1 MEDRKSI
8 ENGVMEGRPM
18 IRSILDLRSIFDFRS
33 SIIDV
38 SMACALVLPLAA
50 QVQTAQPTASSALIR
65 VCVMPAADSGARDF
79 AQSARDLEAAFQ
91 LKKKEFVIVATDD
104 RPDVTITVTDRST
117 TTPKFT
123 IGVVQNGRSSGAAAG
138 PIRITH
144 LTVTLGAK
152 DTDDIEL
159 KNKNSPQQ
167 SMGGWES
174 AADDVA
180 KQIEKWITAH
190 KSELIAKR

>member
-1 MEDRKSI
+1 VI
-8 ENGVMEGRPM
+8 WATA
-18 IRSILDLRSIFDFRS
+18 IL
-33 SIIDV
+33 V
-38 SMACALVLPLAA
+38 SLLA
-50 QVQTAQPTASSALIR
+50 QVQTAEPPASSALIR
-65 VCVMPAADSGARDF
+65 VCVMPAANSGARDF

-91 LKKKEFVIVATDD
+91 LKKKELVIVAADD
-104 RPDVTITVTDRST
+104 RPDVTVTVTDRST

-123 IGVVQNGRSSGAAAG
+123 LGVVQNGRATGAAAG

-144 LTVTLGAK
+144 LTVTLGAG
-152 DTDDIEL
+152 DTDDIEI
-159 KNKNSPQQ
+159 KNKNSPQL

-180 KQIEKWITAH
+180 KQIGKWIATH